1 MVAKI
6 RVVLSD
12 ANMIG
17 CELLQEALQRENFE
31 VLHCCSLVE
40 ELVMAVNEKGP
51 EIVLIN
57 AVLANGPISGFV
69 ALRQIHISR
78 PVVKAIMML
87 DKHDPELIVS
97 AFRGGAHGVFMRA
110 NPFNLLCK
118 CIRAVHEGQVWASSH
133 DLQLLL
139 EMVATAAPLRTV
151 NSAGECLL
159 TSREQQ
165 IVNLVA
171 QGYTNREIGLK
182 LGLAE
187 NTVKNYLFRV
197 FDKLGVSSRVE
208 LVLYSMQFHG
218 HDAA

>member
-118 CIRAVHEGQVWASSH
+118 CIRAVHEGQSV
-133 DLQLLL
+133 
-139 EMVATAAPLRTV
+139 
-151 NSAGECLL
+151 
-159 TSREQQ
+159 
-165 IVNLVA
+165 
-171 QGYTNREIGLK
+171 
-182 LGLAE
+182 
-187 NTVKNYLFRV
+187 
-197 FDKLGVSSRVE
+197 
-208 LVLYSMQFHG
+208 
-218 HDAA
+218 